1 MGRTTT
7 AKKTSDPTEEVL
19 TTPEQEVETVAEIE
33 PQLNLEQ
40 QVTVRSIAGW
50 TTGFAR
56 MLTVGDVSIP
66 KKGSVRLSRNEI
78 ISQIHNNNSLF
89 TGIDGRG
96 SHATLIIDD
105 KPTIKE
111 VDFEG
116 AVQFSDD
123 IVKKLFS
130 IQNQNTFEEELRRTI
145 VTRAE
150 KYALMISIFKQNLND
165 FSKIRFC
172 ETYTG
177 YKMDNV
183 EQDEKNI
190 R

>member
-1 MGRTTT
+1 MGRTVT
-7 AKKTSDPTEEVL
+7 AKNKQDEDSAMPK
-19 TTPEQEVETVAEIE
+19 VETVAEIE

-56 MLTVGDVSIP
+56 LLTIGDVSIP

-78 ISQIHNNNSLF
+78 ISQVHNNNNLF
-89 TGIDGRG
+89 TGIDGKG
-96 SHATLIIDD
+96 NHATLIIEDA
-105 KPTIKE
+105 PTIRE
-111 VDFEG
+111 VNFDDAIQFDDENIKTLFE
-116 AVQFSDD
+116 
-123 IVKKLFS
+123 IR
-130 IQNQNTFEEELRRTI
+130 NQSVFEDELRKTI

-150 KYALMISIFKQNLND
+150 KYALMLCIVKNRLND

-172 ETYTG
+172 EQYTG
-177 YKMDNV
+177 YKVDKV
-183 EQDEKNI
+183 EENEKNN